1 MIRIGTL
8 HVFLDRREIRS
19 NGKLLRIGSRAFE
32 ILELLIRA
40 NGALVSKDDIMQRV
54 WPHTVVEENNL
65 QVHIASL
72 RKALA
77 GDRNLI
83 VTVPGRGY
91 RLVAGQDDGDAPVRP
106 ATWRPSAAPSTL
118 FGREQ
123 TVADVLAALQGA
135 RVVTLVGA
143 GGIGKTRV
151 AIEAAARADAR
162 FPEGTVFVS
171 LATVACPRFVPDAL
185 AGAFGIT
192 QPTGSLTLEAVL
204 ASVARRRM
212 LLVLDNCEH
221 LLDAAAQIA
230 SALTD
235 ADDGLCVL
243 ATSRESLRIHGER
256 VCPVPPL
263 DVPDE
268 GAGDREAMN
277 ASAVQLFAARA
288 RAADPRFP
296 LDARSLA
303 LMASV
308 CRRLDGLPLAI
319 ELAAAR
325 AAVLGIDVLAAHLDD
340 HFRLLTGGFRTALPR
355 HQTLQAMYDWSYRLL
370 GDAERLLLRWLGV
383 FRDGF
388 SIEAVREV
396 VGANGPAGADLLDTI
411 AGLVSKSLVILET
424 AHGVPRYRLLTTT
437 RAYAQQQ
444 LDSHGEGAAAARA
457 HATYFLA
464 LFRRAAHDGDAP
476 GSGPGS
482 GPEGATRLD
491 AVRRELGNLRAA
503 LDWAFSA
510 QGDAALGIAL
520 AAVAVPCLF
529 DLSLVDECR
538 ERARVALDAM
548 RDANATGVSD
558 DARVRV
564 LAAYAAALAHTAGST
579 RIVHDAWSEV
589 HALGFDAAEAELPS
603 RES

>member
-40 NGALVSKDDIMQRV
+40 NGALVSKDEIMQRV

-65 QVHIASL
+65 QVHIAAL

-77 GDRNLI
+77 DDRNLI

-91 RLVAGQDDGDAPVRP
+91 RLVGGRTDVAPPVR
-106 ATWRPSAAPSTL
+106 AVTSRLTAAPTAL
-118 FGREQ
+118 VGREQ
-123 TVADVLAALQGA
+123 TVAEVLAALDTA

-143 GGIGKTRV
+143 GGIGKTRL
-151 AIEAAARADAR
+151 ALEAAMRAEAR
-162 FPEGTVFVS
+162 FPDGAAFVS
-171 LATVACPRFVPDAL
+171 LATVASPQFVPDAL
-185 AGAFGIT
+185 AAAFGIA
-192 QPTGSLTLEAVL
+192 QPAGSLTLEAVL
-204 ASVARRRM
+204 ASVANRRM

-221 LLDAAAQIA
+221 LLDAAARIA
-230 SALTD
+230 SALTESD
-235 ADDGLCVL
+235 AGLRVL
-243 ATSRESLRIHGER
+243 ATSREALRIQGER
-256 VCPVPPL
+256 LCPIPPL
-263 DVPDE
+263 EVPRE
-268 GAGDREAMN
+268 GADDAETLG
-277 ASAVQLFAARA
+277 ASAVQLFSARVQ
-288 RAADPRFP
+288 AADPRFP
-296 LDARSLA
+296 LDERSVS

-383 FRDGF
+383 FRGTF
-388 SIEAVREV
+388 SIDAVREI
-396 VGANGPAGADLLDTI
+396 VGATRLADADLLDTI
-411 AGLVSKSLVILET
+411 AGLVSKSLLSLES
-424 AHGVPRYRLLTTT
+424 AHGAPRYRLLTTT
-437 RAYAQQQ
+437 RAYALQQ
-444 LDSHGEGAAAARA
+444 LENNGECAAAARA
-457 HATYFLA
+457 HANYFHA
-464 LFRRAAHDGDAP
+464 LFRLAPVDDG
-476 GSGPGS
+476 GTLGES
-482 GPEGATRLD
+482 RLD
-491 AVRRELGNLRAA
+491 VIRRELGNLRAA
-503 LDWAFSA
+503 LDWAFSPN
-510 QGDAALGIAL
+510 GDAEIGIAL

-538 ERARVALDAM
+538 ERARAALDSM
-548 RDANATGVSD
+548 RDMDETRTRD
-558 DARVRV
+558 DARVRL

-579 RIVHDAWSEV
+579 QVADDAWSVV
-589 HALGFDAAEAELPS
+589 HALGLDTGESELP

>member
-40 NGALVSKDDIMQRV
+40 NGALVSKDEIMQRV
-54 WPHTVVEENNL
+54 WPHTIVEENNL
-65 QVHIASL
+65 QVHIAAL

-91 RLVAGQDDGDAPVRP
+91 RLVGAQAEGAAAVRP
-106 ATWRPSAAPSTL
+106 AASRLTAAPTAL
-118 FGREQ
+118 VGREQ
-123 TVADVLAALQGA
+123 TVADVLAALDTA

-151 AIEAAARADAR
+151 ALEAAMRAEAS
-162 FPEGTVFVS
+162 FPEGAAFVS
-171 LATVACPRFVPDAL
+171 LATVACPQFVPAAL
-185 AGAFGIT
+185 AGAFGIV
-192 QPTGSLTLEAVL
+192 QPAGSLTLEAVL
-204 ASVARRRM
+204 ASVANRRM

-230 SALTD
+230 TALTESD
-235 ADDGLCVL
+235 AGLCVL
-243 ATSRESLRIHGER
+243 ATSREALRIQGER
-256 VCPVPPL
+256 LCPIPPL
-263 DVPDE
+263 DVPCE
-268 GAGDREAMN
+268 GADDAEILR
-277 ASAVQLFAARA
+277 ASAVQLFSARA

-296 LDARSLA
+296 LHGRSVS

-383 FRDGF
+383 FRDSF
-388 SIEAVREV
+388 SIDAVQEI
-396 VGANGPAGADLLDTI
+396 VGTKGLVDADLLDTI
-411 AGLVSKSLVILET
+411 AGLVSKSLLSLES
-424 AHGVPRYRLLTTT
+424 AHGAPRYRLLTTT
-437 RAYAQQQ
+437 RAYALQQ
-444 LDSHGEGAAAARA
+444 LANNGECAAAALA
-457 HATYFLA
+457 HANYFHR
-464 LFRRAAHDGDAP
+464 LFRLAPGGDDAP
-476 GSGPGS
+476 RAES
-482 GPEGATRLD
+482 RLD
-491 AVRRELGNLRAA
+491 VIRRELGNLRAA
-503 LDWAFSA
+503 LDWAFSPN
-510 QGDAALGIAL
+510 GDAEVGIAM

-538 ERARVALDAM
+538 ERARAALDAM
-548 RDANATGVSD
+548 RNMDETRARE
-558 DARVRV
+558 DARVRL
-564 LAAYAAALAHTAGST
+564 LAAYAAALAHTSGPT
-579 RIVHDAWSEV
+579 RVVHDAWSEL
-589 HALGFDAAEAELPS
+589 HALGVDADEAGLPA
-603 RES
+603 REP

>member
-40 NGALVSKDDIMQRV
+40 NGALVSKDEIMQRV
-54 WPHTVVEENNL
+54 WPHTIVEENNL
-65 QVHIASL
+65 QVHIAAL

-91 RLVAGQDDGDAPVRP
+91 RLVGAQAEGAAAVRP
-106 ATWRPSAAPSTL
+106 AASRLTAAPTAL
-118 FGREQ
+118 VGREQ
-123 TVADVLAALQGA
+123 TVADVLAALDTA

-151 AIEAAARADAR
+151 ALEAAMRAEAS
-162 FPEGTVFVS
+162 FPEGAAFVS
-171 LATVACPRFVPDAL
+171 LATVACPQFVPAAL
-185 AGAFGIT
+185 AGAFGIV
-192 QPTGSLTLEAVL
+192 QLAGSLTLEAVL
-204 ASVARRRM
+204 ASVANRRM

-230 SALTD
+230 TALTESD
-235 ADDGLCVL
+235 AGLCVL
-243 ATSRESLRIHGER
+243 ATSREALRIQGER
-256 VCPVPPL
+256 LCPIPPL
-263 DVPDE
+263 DVPCE
-268 GAGDREAMN
+268 GADDAEILR
-277 ASAVQLFAARA
+277 ASAVQLFSARA

-296 LDARSLA
+296 LHGRSVS

-383 FRDGF
+383 FRDSF
-388 SIEAVREV
+388 SIDAVREI
-396 VGANGPAGADLLDTI
+396 VGTKGLVDADLLDTI
-411 AGLVSKSLVILET
+411 AGLVSKSLLSLES
-424 AHGVPRYRLLTTT
+424 AHGAPRYRLLTTT
-437 RAYAQQQ
+437 RAYALQQ
-444 LDSHGEGAAAARA
+444 LANNGECAAAALA
-457 HATYFLA
+457 HANYFHR
-464 LFRRAAHDGDAP
+464 LFRLAPGGDDAP
-476 GSGPGS
+476 RAES
-482 GPEGATRLD
+482 RLD
-491 AVRRELGNLRAA
+491 VIRRELGNLRAA
-503 LDWAFSA
+503 LDWAFSPN
-510 QGDAALGIAL
+510 GDAEVGIAM

-538 ERARVALDAM
+538 ERARAALDAM
-548 RDANATGVSD
+548 RNMDETRARE
-558 DARVRV
+558 DARVRL
-564 LAAYAAALAHTAGST
+564 LAAYAAALAHTSGPT
-579 RIVHDAWSEV
+579 RGVHDAWSEL
-589 HALGFDAAEAELPS
+589 HALGGDADEAGLPA
-603 RES
+603 REP

>member
-40 NGALVSKDDIMQRV
+40 NGALVSKDEIMQRV
-54 WPHTVVEENNL
+54 WPHTIVEENNL
-65 QVHIASL
+65 QVHIAAL

-91 RLVAGQDDGDAPVRP
+91 RLVGAKAEGAAAVRP
-106 ATWRPSAAPSTL
+106 AASRLTAAPTAL
-118 FGREQ
+118 VGREQ
-123 TVADVLAALQGA
+123 IVADVLAALDTA

-151 AIEAAARADAR
+151 ALEAAMRAEAS
-162 FPEGTVFVS
+162 FPEGAAFVS
-171 LATVACPRFVPDAL
+171 LATVACPQFVPAAL
-185 AGAFGIT
+185 AGAFGIV
-192 QPTGSLTLEAVL
+192 QPAGSLTLEAVL
-204 ASVARRRM
+204 ASVANRRM

-230 SALTD
+230 TALTESD
-235 ADDGLCVL
+235 TGLCVL
-243 ATSRESLRIHGER
+243 ATSREALRIQGER
-256 VCPVPPL
+256 LCPIPPL
-263 DVPDE
+263 DVPRE
-268 GAGDREAMN
+268 GADDAGILS
-277 ASAVQLFAARA
+277 ASAVQLFSARA

-296 LDARSLA
+296 LDERSVA
-303 LMASV
+303 LIASV

-383 FRDGF
+383 FRDSF
-388 SIEAVREV
+388 SIDAVREI
-396 VGANGPAGADLLDTI
+396 VGTKGLVDADLLDTI
-411 AGLVSKSLVILET
+411 AGLVSKSLLSLES
-424 AHGVPRYRLLTTT
+424 AHGAPRYRLLTTT
-437 RAYAQQQ
+437 RAYALQQ
-444 LDSHGEGAAAARA
+444 LENNGECAAAARA
-457 HATYFLA
+457 HANYFHT
-464 LFRRAAHDGDAP
+464 LFRLAPSGDGPRAD
-476 GSGPGS
+476 S
-482 GPEGATRLD
+482 RLD
-491 AVRRELGNLRAA
+491 VIRRELGNLRAA
-503 LDWAFSA
+503 LDWAFSPN
-510 QGDAALGIAL
+510 GDADVGIAL

-538 ERARVALDAM
+538 ERARAALDAM
-548 RDANATGVSD
+548 RNMDETRARE
-558 DARVRV
+558 DARVRL
-564 LAAYAAALAHTAGST
+564 LAAYAAALAHTSGPT
-579 RIVHDAWSEV
+579 RVVHDAWSEV
-589 HALGFDAAEAELPS
+589 HALGVDADEAGLPA
-603 RES
+603 RKP

>member
-40 NGALVSKDDIMQRV
+40 NGALVSKDEIMQRV

-65 QVHIASL
+65 QVHIAAL

-77 GDRNLI
+77 DDRNLI

-91 RLVAGQDDGDAPVRP
+91 RLVGGRADVAPPVR
-106 ATWRPSAAPSTL
+106 AVTSRLTAAPTAL
-118 FGREQ
+118 VGREQ
-123 TVADVLAALQGA
+123 TVAEVLAALDTA

-143 GGIGKTRV
+143 GGIGKTRL
-151 AIEAAARADAR
+151 ALEAAMRAEAR
-162 FPEGTVFVS
+162 FPDGAAFVS
-171 LATVACPRFVPDAL
+171 LATVAAPQFVPDAL
-185 AGAFGIT
+185 AAAFGIA
-192 QPTGSLTLEAVL
+192 QPAGSLTLEAVL
-204 ASVARRRM
+204 ASVANRRM

-221 LLDAAAQIA
+221 LLDAAARIA
-230 SALTD
+230 SALTESD
-235 ADDGLCVL
+235 AGLRVL
-243 ATSRESLRIHGER
+243 ATSREALRIQGER
-256 VCPVPPL
+256 LCPIPPL
-263 DVPDE
+263 EVPRE
-268 GAGDREAMN
+268 GADDAETLG
-277 ASAVQLFAARA
+277 ASAVQLFSARVQ
-288 RAADPRFP
+288 AADPRFP
-296 LDARSLA
+296 LDERSVS

-383 FRDGF
+383 FRGTF
-388 SIEAVREV
+388 SIDAVREI
-396 VGANGPAGADLLDTI
+396 VGARRLADADLLDTI
-411 AGLVSKSLVILET
+411 AGLVSKSLLSLES
-424 AHGVPRYRLLTTT
+424 AHGAPRYRLLTTT
-437 RAYAQQQ
+437 RAYALQQ
-444 LDSHGEGAAAARA
+444 LENNGECAAAARA
-457 HATYFLA
+457 HANYFHA
-464 LFRRAAHDGDAP
+464 LFRLAPVDDG
-476 GSGPGS
+476 GTLGES
-482 GPEGATRLD
+482 RLD
-491 AVRRELGNLRAA
+491 VIRRELGNLRAA
-503 LDWAFSA
+503 LDWAFSPN
-510 QGDAALGIAL
+510 GDAEIGIAL

-538 ERARVALDAM
+538 ERARAALDSM
-548 RDANATGVSD
+548 RDMDETRTRD
-558 DARVRV
+558 DARVRL

-579 RIVHDAWSEV
+579 QVADDAWSVV
-589 HALGFDAAEAELPS
+589 HALGLDTGETELPP

>member
-40 NGALVSKDDIMQRV
+40 NGALVSKDEIMQRV

-65 QVHIASL
+65 QVHIAAL

-77 GDRNLI
+77 DDRNLI

-91 RLVAGQDDGDAPVRP
+91 RLVGGRTDVAPPVR
-106 ATWRPSAAPSTL
+106 AVTSRLTAAPTAL
-118 FGREQ
+118 VGREQ
-123 TVADVLAALQGA
+123 TVAEVLAALDTA

-143 GGIGKTRV
+143 GGIGKTRL
-151 AIEAAARADAR
+151 ALEAAMRAEAR
-162 FPEGTVFVS
+162 FPDGAAFVS
-171 LATVACPRFVPDAL
+171 LATVAAPQFVPDAL
-185 AGAFGIT
+185 AAAFGIA
-192 QPTGSLTLEAVL
+192 QPAGSLTLEAVL
-204 ASVARRRM
+204 ASVANRRM

-221 LLDAAAQIA
+221 LLDAAARIA
-230 SALTD
+230 SALTESD
-235 ADDGLCVL
+235 AGLRVL
-243 ATSRESLRIHGER
+243 ATSREALRIQGER
-256 VCPVPPL
+256 LCPIPPL
-263 DVPDE
+263 EVPRE
-268 GAGDREAMN
+268 GADDAETLG
-277 ASAVQLFAARA
+277 ASAVQLFSARVQ
-288 RAADPRFP
+288 AADPRFP
-296 LDARSLA
+296 LDERSVS

-383 FRDGF
+383 FRGTF
-388 SIEAVREV
+388 SIDAVREI
-396 VGANGPAGADLLDTI
+396 VGATRLADADLLDTI
-411 AGLVSKSLVILET
+411 AGLVSKSLLSLES
-424 AHGVPRYRLLTTT
+424 AHGAPRYRLLTTT
-437 RAYAQQQ
+437 RAYALQQ
-444 LDSHGEGAAAARA
+444 LENNGECAAAARA
-457 HATYFLA
+457 HANYFHA
-464 LFRRAAHDGDAP
+464 LFRLAPVDDG
-476 GSGPGS
+476 GTLGES
-482 GPEGATRLD
+482 RLD
-491 AVRRELGNLRAA
+491 VIRRELGNLRAA
-503 LDWAFSA
+503 LDWAFSPN
-510 QGDAALGIAL
+510 GDAEIGIAL

-538 ERARVALDAM
+538 ERARAALDSM
-548 RDANATGVSD
+548 RDMDETRTRD
-558 DARVRV
+558 DARVRL

-579 RIVHDAWSEV
+579 QVADDAWSVV
-589 HALGFDAAEAELPS
+589 HALGLDTGESELPP

>member
-40 NGALVSKDDIMQRV
+40 NGALVSKDEIMQRV

-65 QVHIASL
+65 QVHIAAL

-77 GDRNLI
+77 DDRNLI

-91 RLVAGQDDGDAPVRP
+91 RLVGGRTDVAPPVR
-106 ATWRPSAAPSTL
+106 AVTSRLTAAPTAL
-118 FGREQ
+118 VGREQ
-123 TVADVLAALQGA
+123 TVAEVLAALDTA

-143 GGIGKTRV
+143 GGIGKTRL
-151 AIEAAARADAR
+151 ALEAAMRAEAR
-162 FPEGTVFVS
+162 FPDGAAFVS
-171 LATVACPRFVPDAL
+171 LATVAAPQFVPDAL
-185 AGAFGIT
+185 AAAFGIA
-192 QPTGSLTLEAVL
+192 QPAGSLTLEAVL
-204 ASVARRRM
+204 ASVANRRM

-221 LLDAAAQIA
+221 LLDAAARIA
-230 SALTD
+230 SALTESD
-235 ADDGLCVL
+235 AGLRVL
-243 ATSRESLRIHGER
+243 ATSREALRIQGER
-256 VCPVPPL
+256 LCPIPPL
-263 DVPDE
+263 EVPRE
-268 GAGDREAMN
+268 GADDAETLG
-277 ASAVQLFAARA
+277 ASAVQLFSARVQ
-288 RAADPRFP
+288 AADPRFP
-296 LDARSLA
+296 LDERSVS

-383 FRDGF
+383 FRGTF
-388 SIEAVREV
+388 SIDAVREI
-396 VGANGPAGADLLDTI
+396 VGATRLADADLLDTI
-411 AGLVSKSLVILET
+411 AGLVSKSLLSLES
-424 AHGVPRYRLLTTT
+424 AHGAPRYRLLTTT
-437 RAYAQQQ
+437 RAYALQQ
-444 LDSHGEGAAAARA
+444 LENNGECAAAARA
-457 HATYFLA
+457 HANYFHA
-464 LFRRAAHDGDAP
+464 LFRLAPVDDG
-476 GSGPGS
+476 GTLGES
-482 GPEGATRLD
+482 RLD
-491 AVRRELGNLRAA
+491 VIRRELGNLRAA
-503 LDWAFSA
+503 LDWAFSPN
-510 QGDAALGIAL
+510 GDAEIGIAL

-538 ERARVALDAM
+538 ERARAALDSM
-548 RDANATGVSD
+548 RDMDETRTRD
-558 DARVRV
+558 DARVRL

-579 RIVHDAWSEV
+579 QVADDAWSVV
-589 HALGFDAAEAELPS
+589 HALGLETGESELP

>member
-40 NGALVSKDDIMQRV
+40 NGALVSKDEIMQRV

-65 QVHIASL
+65 QVHIAAL

-77 GDRNLI
+77 DDRNLI

-91 RLVAGQDDGDAPVRP
+91 RLVGGRTDVAPPVR
-106 ATWRPSAAPSTL
+106 AVTSRLTAAPTAL
-118 FGREQ
+118 VGREQ
-123 TVADVLAALQGA
+123 TVAEVLAALDTA

-143 GGIGKTRV
+143 GGIGKTRL
-151 AIEAAARADAR
+151 ALEAAMRAEAR
-162 FPEGTVFVS
+162 FPDGAAFVS
-171 LATVACPRFVPDAL
+171 LATVASPQFVPDAL
-185 AGAFGIT
+185 AAAFGIA
-192 QPTGSLTLEAVL
+192 QPAGSLTLEAVL
-204 ASVARRRM
+204 ASVANRRM

-221 LLDAAAQIA
+221 LLDAAARIA
-230 SALTD
+230 SALTESD
-235 ADDGLCVL
+235 AGLRVL
-243 ATSRESLRIHGER
+243 ATSREALRIQGER
-256 VCPVPPL
+256 LCPIPPL
-263 DVPDE
+263 EVPRE
-268 GAGDREAMN
+268 GADDAETLG
-277 ASAVQLFAARA
+277 ASAVQLFSARVQ
-288 RAADPRFP
+288 AADPRFP
-296 LDARSLA
+296 LDERSVS

-383 FRDGF
+383 FRGTF
-388 SIEAVREV
+388 SIDAVREI
-396 VGANGPAGADLLDTI
+396 VGATRLADADLLDTI
-411 AGLVSKSLVILET
+411 AGLVSKSLLSLES
-424 AHGVPRYRLLTTT
+424 AHGAPRYRLLTTT
-437 RAYAQQQ
+437 RAYALQQ
-444 LDSHGEGAAAARA
+444 LENNGECAAAARA
-457 HATYFLA
+457 HANYFHA
-464 LFRRAAHDGDAP
+464 LFRLAPVDDG
-476 GSGPGS
+476 GTLGES
-482 GPEGATRLD
+482 RLD
-491 AVRRELGNLRAA
+491 VIRRELGNLRAA
-503 LDWAFSA
+503 LDWAFSPN
-510 QGDAALGIAL
+510 GDAEIGIAL

-538 ERARVALDAM
+538 ERARAALDSM
-548 RDANATGVSD
+548 RDMDETRTRD
-558 DARVRV
+558 DARVRL

-579 RIVHDAWSEV
+579 QVADDAWSVV
-589 HALGFDAAEAELPS
+589 HALGLETGESELP

>member
-40 NGALVSKDDIMQRV
+40 NGALVSKDEIMQRV

-65 QVHIASL
+65 QVHVAAL

-77 GDRNLI
+77 DDRNLI

-91 RLVAGQDDGDAPVRP
+91 RLVGGRAEVAAPVR
-106 ATWRPSAAPSTL
+106 AVTSRLTAAPTAL
-118 FGREQ
+118 VGREQ
-123 TVADVLAALQGA
+123 TVAEVLAALDTA

-151 AIEAAARADAR
+151 ALEAAMRAEAS
-162 FPEGTVFVS
+162 FPDGAAFVS
-171 LATVACPRFVPDAL
+171 LATVACPQFVPDAL
-185 AGAFGIT
+185 AAAFGIA
-192 QPTGSLTLEAVL
+192 QSTGSLTLEAVL
-204 ASVARRRM
+204 ASVANRRM

-221 LLDAAAQIA
+221 LLDAAARIA
-230 SALTD
+230 SALTESD
-235 ADDGLCVL
+235 AGLRVL
-243 ATSRESLRIHGER
+243 ATSREALRIQGER
-256 VCPVPPL
+256 LCPIPPL
-263 DVPDE
+263 EVPRE
-268 GAGDREAMN
+268 GADDAETLG
-277 ASAVQLFAARA
+277 ASAVQLFSARVQ
-288 RAADPRFP
+288 AADPRFP
-296 LDARSLA
+296 LDERSVS

-383 FRDGF
+383 FRDTF
-388 SIEAVREV
+388 SIDAVREI
-396 VGANGPAGADLLDTI
+396 VGATRLADADLLDTI
-411 AGLVSKSLVILET
+411 AGLVSKSLLSLES
-424 AHGVPRYRLLTTT
+424 AHGAPRYRLLTTT
-437 RAYAQQQ
+437 RAYALQQ
-444 LDSHGEGAAAARA
+444 LENNGECAAAARA
-457 HATYFLA
+457 HANYFHT
-464 LFRRAAHDGDAP
+464 LFRLAPVDDG
-476 GSGPGS
+476 GPLAES
-482 GPEGATRLD
+482 RLD
-491 AVRRELGNLRAA
+491 VIRRELGNLRAA
-503 LDWAFSA
+503 LDWAFSPN
-510 QGDAALGIAL
+510 GDAEIGIAL

-538 ERARVALDAM
+538 ERARAALDSM
-548 RDANATGVSD
+548 RDMDETRTRD
-558 DARVRV
+558 DARVRL

-579 RIVHDAWSEV
+579 QVAHDAWSEV
-589 HALGFDAAEAELPS
+589 HALGFDTGESELPP

>member
-40 NGALVSKDDIMQRV
+40 NGALVSKDEIMQRV

-77 GDRNLI
+77 DDRNLI

-91 RLVAGQDDGDAPVRP
+91 RLVIEQPDDDGAPVRP
-106 ATWRPSAAPSTL
+106 AMSRPSIAPGAL
-118 FGREQ
+118 FGRERM
-123 TVADVLAALQGA
+123 VDEVLAALQDA
-135 RVVTLVGA
+135 RIVTLVGA

-185 AGAFGIT
+185 AGAFGIA
-192 QPTGSLTLEAVL
+192 QPTGALTLEAVL
-204 ASVARRRM
+204 AAVARRRM

-221 LLDAAAQIA
+221 LLDAAARIA

-256 VCPVPPL
+256 VCPVLPL

-268 GAGDREAMN
+268 GAAEHDAMR

-296 LDARSLA
+296 LDARSLS

-355 HQTLQAMYDWSYRLL
+355 HQTLQAMYDWSDRLL
-370 GDAERLLLRWLGV
+370 GDAERRLLRWLGV

-388 SIEAVREV
+388 SIEAVRAV
-396 VGANGPAGADLLDTI
+396 VGPNGLAGADLLDTI
-411 AGLVSKSLVILET
+411 AGLVSKSLLILET
-424 AHGVPRYRLLTTT
+424 AHGAPRYRLLTTT

-444 LDSHGEGAAAARA
+444 LDAYGDGAAAARA
-457 HATYFLA
+457 HAGYFLE
-464 LFRRAAHDGDAP
+464 LFRQAAHGGGPQGGDQG
-476 GSGPGS
+476 GS
-482 GPEGATRLD
+482 TRLE

-510 QGDAALGIAL
+510 NGDTALGVAL

-548 RDANATGVSD
+548 RDADTTAEAA
-558 DARVRV
+558 DARVRL

-579 RIVHDAWSEV
+579 QAVHDAWSEV
-589 HALGFDAAEAELPS
+589 HALGFDAAEAELPA
-603 RES
+603 RDG

>member
-40 NGALVSKDDIMQRV
+40 NGALVSKDEIMQRV
-54 WPHTVVEENNL
+54 WPHTIVEENNL
-65 QVHIASL
+65 QVHIAAL

-91 RLVAGQDDGDAPVRP
+91 RLVGARAEGVASVRP
-106 ATWRPSAAPSTL
+106 AASRLTAAPTAL
-118 FGREQ
+118 VGREQ
-123 TVADVLAALQGA
+123 TVADVLAALDTA

-151 AIEAAARADAR
+151 ALEAAMRAEVS
-162 FPEGTVFVS
+162 FPDGAAFVS
-171 LATVACPRFVPDAL
+171 LATVACPQFVPEAL
-185 AGAFGIT
+185 AGAFGIV
-192 QPTGSLTLEAVL
+192 QPAGSLTLEAVL
-204 ASVARRRM
+204 ASVANRRM

-230 SALTD
+230 TALTESN
-235 ADDGLCVL
+235 AGLCVL
-243 ATSRESLRIHGER
+243 ATSREALRIQGER
-256 VCPVPPL
+256 LCPIPPL
-263 DVPDE
+263 DVPGE
-268 GAGDREAMN
+268 GAGDAEILR
-277 ASAVQLFAARA
+277 ASAVQLFSARVCA
-288 RAADPRFP
+288 SDPRFP
-296 LDARSLA
+296 LDGRSVA

-383 FRDGF
+383 FRDSF
-388 SIEAVREV
+388 SIDAVREI
-396 VGANGPAGADLLDTI
+396 VGTKGLVDADLLDTI
-411 AGLVSKSLVILET
+411 AGLVSKSLLSLES
-424 AHGVPRYRLLTTT
+424 AHGAPRYRLLTTT
-437 RAYAQQQ
+437 RAYALQQ
-444 LDSHGEGAAAARA
+444 LANNGECAAAARA
-457 HATYFLA
+457 HANYFHR
-464 LFRRAAHDGDAP
+464 LFRLAP
-476 GSGPGS
+476 GGGDGPRAES
-482 GPEGATRLD
+482 RLD
-491 AVRRELGNLRAA
+491 VIRRELGNLRAA
-503 LDWAFSA
+503 LDWAFSPN
-510 QGDAALGIAL
+510 GDAEVGIAL

-538 ERARVALDAM
+538 ERTRAALDAM
-548 RDANATGVSD
+548 RNMDETRARE
-558 DARVRV
+558 DARVRL
-564 LAAYAAALAHTAGST
+564 LAAYAAALAHTSGAT
-579 RIVHDAWSEV
+579 QVVHDVWSEL
-589 HALGFDAAEAELPS
+589 HALGVDADEAGLPA
-603 RES
+603 REP

>member
-40 NGALVSKDDIMQRV
+40 NGALVSKDEIMQRV
-54 WPHTVVEENNL
+54 WPHTIVEENNL
-65 QVHIASL
+65 QVHIAAL

-77 GDRNLI
+77 NDRNLI

-91 RLVAGQDDGDAPVRP
+91 RLVGGQTERAAPVRP
-106 ATWRPSAAPSTL
+106 ATSRLVQAPTDL
-118 FGREQ
+118 IGREQ
-123 TVADVLAALQGA
+123 TVAEVLAALDAA

-151 AIEAAARADAR
+151 ALEAAMRAEAS
-162 FPEGTVFVS
+162 FPDGAAFVS
-171 LATVACPRFVPDAL
+171 LATVACPQFVPDAL
-185 AGAFGIT
+185 ANAFELV
-192 QPTGSLTLEAVL
+192 QPAGSLTLEAVL
-204 ASVARRRM
+204 ASVAHRRM

-230 SALTD
+230 TALTD
-235 ADDGLCVL
+235 ADAGLRVL
-243 ATSRESLRIHGER
+243 ATSREALRIQGER
-256 VCPVPPL
+256 LCPVPPL
-263 DVPDE
+263 EVPGEAADE
-268 GAGDREAMN
+268 REIVG
-277 ASAVQLFAARA
+277 ASAVQLFSARA

-296 LDARSLA
+296 LDARSLS

-325 AAVLGIDVLAAHLDD
+325 AAVGGGDVLASHLDD

-388 SIEAVREV
+388 SIDAVREV
-396 VGANGPAGADLLDTI
+396 VGSKGLAGADLLDTI
-411 AGLVSKSLVILET
+411 AGLVSKSLLSLES
-424 AHGVPRYRLLTTT
+424 AHGAPRYRLLTTT
-437 RAYAQQQ
+437 RAYALQQ
-444 LDSHGEGAAAARA
+444 LENNGECAAAARA
-457 HATYFLA
+457 HANYFHT
-464 LFRRAAHDGDAP
+464 LFRLAPGDAD
-476 GSGPGS
+476 GQLAES
-482 GPEGATRLD
+482 RLD
-491 AVRRELGNLRAA
+491 VIRRELGNLRAA
-503 LDWAFSA
+503 LDWAFSPN
-510 QGDAALGIAL
+510 GDAQVGIAL

-548 RDANATGVSD
+548 RDVDDTPERA
-558 DARVRV
+558 DARVRL
-564 LAAYAAALAHTAGST
+564 LAAYAAALAHTSGPTQVA
-579 RIVHDAWSEV
+579 HDAWSAV
-589 HALGFDAAEAELPS
+589 HALGFEAGDAELPP
-603 RES
+603 RDA

>member
-40 NGALVSKDDIMQRV
+40 NGALVSKDEIMQRV
-54 WPHTVVEENNL
+54 WPHTIVEENNL
-65 QVHIASL
+65 QVHIAAL

-91 RLVAGQDDGDAPVRP
+91 RLVGAQAEGVASVRP
-106 ATWRPSAAPSTL
+106 AASRLTAAPTAL
-118 FGREQ
+118 IGRER
-123 TVADVLAALQGA
+123 TVADVLAALDTA

-151 AIEAAARADAR
+151 ALEAAMRAEAS
-162 FPEGTVFVS
+162 FPDGAAFVS
-171 LATVACPRFVPDAL
+171 LATVACPQFVPAAL
-185 AGAFGIT
+185 AGAFGIV
-192 QPTGSLTLEAVL
+192 QPAGSLTLEAVL
-204 ASVARRRM
+204 ASVANRRM

-230 SALTD
+230 TALTESD
-235 ADDGLCVL
+235 TGLCVL
-243 ATSRESLRIHGER
+243 ATSREALRIQGER
-256 VCPVPPL
+256 LCPVPPL
-263 DVPDE
+263 DVPGE
-268 GAGDREAMN
+268 GADDAEILR
-277 ASAVQLFAARA
+277 ASAVQLFSARVCA
-288 RAADPRFP
+288 SDPRFP
-296 LDARSLA
+296 LDGRSVS

-325 AAVLGIDVLAAHLDD
+325 AAVLGIDMLAAHLDD

-383 FRDGF
+383 FRDSF
-388 SIEAVREV
+388 SIDAVREI
-396 VGANGPAGADLLDTI
+396 VGTKGLADADLLDTI
-411 AGLVSKSLVILET
+411 AGLVSKSLLSLES
-424 AHGVPRYRLLTTT
+424 AHGAPRYRLLTTT
-437 RAYAQQQ
+437 RAYALQQ
-444 LDSHGEGAAAARA
+444 LANNGECAAAALA
-457 HATYFLA
+457 HANYFHR
-464 LFRRAAHDGDAP
+464 LFRLAP
-476 GSGPGS
+476 GGDDGPRAES
-482 GPEGATRLD
+482 RLD
-491 AVRRELGNLRAA
+491 VIRRELGNLRAA
-503 LDWAFSA
+503 LDWAFSPN
-510 QGDAALGIAL
+510 GDAEVGIAL

-538 ERARVALDAM
+538 ERARAALDAM
-548 RDANATGVSD
+548 RNMDETRARE
-558 DARVRV
+558 DARVRL
-564 LAAYAAALAHTAGST
+564 LAAYAAALAHTSGAT
-579 RIVHDAWSEV
+579 QVVHDAWSEL
-589 HALGFDAAEAELPS
+589 HALGVDADEAGLPA
-603 RES
+603 REP